1 MTRLSMVER
10 AAMGSDKTSPVA
22 QRVEE
27 PAMDWYRFEI
37 GRFKCVA
44 INDGDTTYA
53 ADDYVANPPPDQV
66 AREMHPHGQ
75 GPRLIPSPYSGL
87 LIDTGSYRVL
97 VDTGAGELTPNV
109 GKLSD
114 GEGGEK
120 RGPERA

>member
-1 MTRLSMVER
+1 
-10 AAMGSDKTSPVA
+10 MGSDETSPVA

-27 PAMDWYRFEI
+27 PAMDWYTFEN

-44 INDGDTTYA
+44 IDDGDTTNA
-53 ADDYVANPPPDQV
+53 ADDYVANAPPDQV
-66 AREMHPHGQ
+66 ARATHLHDQ
-75 GPRLIPSPYSGL
+75 DPRLIPSPYSGL
-87 LIDTGSYRVL
+87 LIDTGSHRVL

-120 RGPERA
+120 RGAERA